1 VITGYTSKE
10 YNKIRQKA
18 RIIFI
23 IIFEMSKMIEKY
35 RILFAELL
43 DNLRELYLT
52 ILPEYGRLTMW

>member
-1 VITGYTSKE
+1 
-10 YNKIRQKA
+10 
-18 RIIFI
+18 
-23 IIFEMSKMIEKY
+23 MIEKY